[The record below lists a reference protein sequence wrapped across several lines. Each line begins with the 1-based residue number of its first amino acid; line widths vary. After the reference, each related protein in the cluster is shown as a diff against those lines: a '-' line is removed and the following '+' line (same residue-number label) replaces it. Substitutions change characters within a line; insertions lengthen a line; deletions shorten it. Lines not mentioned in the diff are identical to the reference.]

1 MFVVHPTRFER
12 VTFALEGRCSIQ
24 LSYGCI
30 KKIPLVLP
38 YFRPFDKLLPFSSRD
53 HCLYNSSDVII
64 TLFFHYFLMEISY
77 LPIIAAAV
85 VHFVIGMLWYSP
97 LLFVKPW
104 AKEAGISEADMNKK
118 EGMAITLM
126 SALASSLVMA
136 YVLMK
141 FLPAGGDLKAAL
153 KVGAWLW
160 LGFFATSQLGSVL
173 WMKKSLQFYA
183 INAGYWLVSLLAISA
198 VLVSL

>member
-1 MFVVHPTRFER
+1 
-12 VTFALEGRCSIQ
+12 
-24 LSYGCI
+24 
-30 KKIPLVLP
+30 
-38 YFRPFDKLLPFSSRD
+38 
-53 HCLYNSSDVII
+53 
-64 TLFFHYFLMEISY
+64 MEISY